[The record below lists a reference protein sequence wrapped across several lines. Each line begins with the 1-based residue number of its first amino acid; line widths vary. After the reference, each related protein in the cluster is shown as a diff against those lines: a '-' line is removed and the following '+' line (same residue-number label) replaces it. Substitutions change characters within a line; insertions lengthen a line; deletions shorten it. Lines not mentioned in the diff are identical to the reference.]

1 MQTKTNLSW
10 VKKKKKKKKPSSSL
24 AAVTTK
30 NQINKS
36 EKFVTFQILRFER
49 CAVICTKTIWMQRT
63 VSSMLLPRLLARSST
78 SNCRWSHKKRD
89 NAAGGTPGLMRAQ
102 MPYAKKIGKGIHFS
116 KSNISRLNATI
127 KLPHKDCFPGRYKR
141 LEQDANWQVPTLV
154 LRLHTRGLGTSQ
166 KVQKE
171 VSLSVCLHCDDK
183 VDTMKRAKKS
193 VCLTTT

>member
-1 MQTKTNLSW
+1 MIIHTVNTG
-10 VKKKKKKKKPSSSL
+10 
-24 AAVTTK
+24 VTTLVLK
-30 NQINKS
+30 TVSQS
-36 EKFVTFQILRFER
+36 LRDSLDFRSQATFKACCGFER

-102 MPYAKKIGKGIHFS
+102 MPYTKKIGKGIHFS
-116 KSNISRLNATI
+116 KSNISRLNSTI

-154 LRLHTRGLGTSQ
+154 LLLHTRGLGTSQ